1 MSSPVHPRLPSIIDG
16 LAIEAAR
23 ALSPGRFFYAPD
35 DRREPQEPPRSP
47 APACCRPPLEPR
59 KPARG
64 SDSRT
69 FKLSVYPSA
78 SNARR
83 KAAQPHPE
91 SRGNPWA
98 AFVSGFLADLWRA
111 GRITLATVRNKRHS
125 LPVLA

>member
-1 MSSPVHPRLPSIIDG
+1 MKGGHLNG
-16 LAIEAAR
+16 LEHYSHA
-23 ALSPGRFFYAPD
+23 
-35 DRREPQEPPRSP
+35 
-47 APACCRPPLEPR
+47 ACCRPSLS
-59 KPARG
+59 PAN
-64 SDSRT
+64 SDGEGQRFRT

-111 GRITLATVRNKRHS
+111 GRITLATVRNKRYS
-125 LPVLA
+125 LPVAANPLIILLENRS